1 MLKYTKTLSNFLFLY
16 STTLIANSIF
26 ALNRF
31 PSLAFPIT
39 TPSITEGS
47 FSTTFNMTKN
57 SITEWNP
64 AVPDISW
71 FSVIGNTI
79 VQSGQNEYLD
89 KTINEF
95 TVPEQVTFESIWIQR
110 EEDAKSLSKFIKDQW
125 SKKQSVCELEVF
137 SNPLISVGDIVTI
150 NYPANGLNGT
160 QKFMVSGV
168 NNSFDGGLTTKI
180 TTRSIYSL

>member
-1 MLKYTKTLSNFLFLY
+1 MGLTNTFVE
-16 STTLIANSIF
+16 LIGYRLTSFGAEVYVLNNAGTFVPLDDSRF
-26 ALNRF
+26 A
-31 PSLAFPIT
+31 S
-39 TPSITEGS
+39 
-47 FSTTFNMTKN
+47 
-57 SITEWNP
+57 
-64 AVPDISW
+64 

-110 EEDAKSLSKFIKDQW
+110 EEEAKKLSEFIKDQW

-137 SNPLISVGDIVTI
+137 PNPLISVGDIVTI

-160 QKFMVSGV
+160 QKFMVSAV